1 MRINKIRLL
10 LIGLFTIVVMGSGM
24 GVQESPQIGEVG
36 STVSEFSLTTYDGT
50 TFTNVDLKDKVTL
63 LIFWYAT

>member
-1 MRINKIRLL
+1 MRIKKTRLL
-10 LIGLFTIVVMGSGM
+10 LIGLFTIAVMGSGM

>member
-1 MRINKIRLL
+1 MRIKKTRLL
-10 LIGLFTIVVMGSGM
+10 LIGLFTIAVMGSGM
-24 GVQESPQIGEVG
+24 SVQESPQIGEVG

>member
-1 MRINKIRLL
+1 M
-10 LIGLFTIVVMGSGM
+10 LIGLFTIVVMGSGI

>member
-1 MRINKIRLL
+1 MRINKTRLL
-10 LIGLFTIVVMGSGM
+10 LIGLFTIVVMGSGI

>member
-1 MRINKIRLL
+1 MRTHKTRLFVAGL
-10 LIGLFTIVVMGSGM
+10 LTIAVVGTGM
-24 GVQESPQIGEVG
+24 GIQESPQIGEVG